1 MTILENAE
9 LFAKSKHAG
18 KLKKSGTRKKMT
30 MLENAELFAKSKHAG
45 KLKKS
50 GITYSNH
57 LENVVSRLKSL
68 GVIDEEVLC
77 AGWLQDILEDTDTS
91 FDELFEKFGRR
102 IAVLTLS
109 LTKTKFVIDTDDDS
123 TLSLTKK
130 RAIPEKQRQKEYA
143 VKIKESEI
151 DAKLIKL
158 CDISANL
165 GDLKKQ
171 IISKTKKR
179 KILKKFRYYL
189 LIIEKD
195 LLENTEYPKAI
206 TLLKTINQ
214 NIQIQTQNMIKI
226 KKK

>member
-1 MTILENAE
+1 MTL
-9 LFAKSKHAG
+9 
-18 KLKKSGTRKKMT
+18 
-30 MLENAELFAKSKHAG
+30 LENAELFAKSKHAG

-68 GVIDEEVLC
+68 GIIDEEVLC
-77 AGWLQDILEDTDTS
+77 AGWLHDILEDTNTS

-171 IISKTKKR
+171 TISKTKKR

-189 LIIEKD
+189 LIIKKD
-195 LLENTEYPKAI
+195 LVENTEYPKAT
-206 TLLKTINQ
+206 TLLETINQ
-214 NIQIQTQNMIKI
+214 NIEIQTQNMIKI

>member
-1 MTILENAE
+1 MTLLENAE

-18 KLKKSGTRKKMT
+18 KLKKSGT
-30 MLENAELFAKSKHAG
+30 
-45 KLKKS
+45 
-50 GITYSNH
+50 TYSIH
-57 LENVVSRLKSL
+57 LENVVNRLKSL
-68 GVIDEEVLC
+68 GVIEEEILC
-77 AGWLQDILEDTDTS
+77 TGWLQDILEETDTG

-109 LTKTKFVIDTDDDS
+109 LTKTKFVIDTEDDS

-143 VKIKESEI
+143 VRMKESDT

-171 IISKTKKR
+171 TISKTKKR

-189 LIIEKD
+189 SIIEKD
-195 LLENTEYPKAI
+195 LMNNTKYPKAI
-206 TLLKTINQ
+206 TLLETINE
-214 NIQIQTQNMIKI
+214 NLKIQTQNIFKV
-226 KKK
+226 KKKSN

>member
-1 MTILENAE
+1 MTL
-9 LFAKSKHAG
+9 
-18 KLKKSGTRKKMT
+18 
-30 MLENAELFAKSKHAG
+30 LENAELFAKSKHAG

-68 GVIDEEVLC
+68 GIIDEEVLC
-77 AGWLQDILEDTDTS
+77 AGWLHDILEDTDTS

-171 IISKTKKR
+171 TISKTKKR

-195 LLENTEYPKAI
+195 LVENTEYPKAI
-206 TLLKTINQ
+206 TLLETINL

-226 KKK
+226 KKNRHKNILKK

>member
-1 MTILENAE
+1 MTLLENAE

-18 KLKKSGTRKKMT
+18 KLKKSGM
-30 MLENAELFAKSKHAG
+30 
-45 KLKKS
+45 
-50 GITYSNH
+50 TYSNH

-68 GVIDEEVLC
+68 GIIDEEVLC
-77 AGWLQDILEDTDTS
+77 AGWLHDILEDTDTS

-206 TLLKTINQ
+206 TLLETINQ

-226 KKK
+226 KKNRHKNILKK

>member
-18 KLKKSGTRKKMT
+18 KLKKSGT
-30 MLENAELFAKSKHAG
+30 
-45 KLKKS
+45 
-50 GITYSNH
+50 TYSNH

-214 NIQIQTQNMIKI
+214 NIQIQTQNMIKS

>member
-1 MTILENAE
+1 MTL
-9 LFAKSKHAG
+9 
-18 KLKKSGTRKKMT
+18 
-30 MLENAELFAKSKHAG
+30 LENAELFAKSKHAG

-77 AGWLQDILEDTDTS
+77 VGWLQDILEDTDTS

-130 RAIPEKQRQKEYA
+130 RTIPEKQRQKEYA
-143 VKIKESEI
+143 VKIRESEI

-171 IISKTKKR
+171 TISKTKKR

-195 LLENTEYPKAI
+195 LVKNTEYPKAI
-206 TLLKTINQ
+206 TLLETINQ

-226 KKK
+226 KKNRHKDILEK

>member
-1 MTILENAE
+1 
-9 LFAKSKHAG
+9 
-18 KLKKSGTRKKMT
+18 MT

-77 AGWLQDILEDTDTS
+77 VGWLQDILEDTDTS

-195 LLENTEYPKAI
+195 LIKNTEYPKAI
-206 TLLKTINQ
+206 TLLEAINL

-226 KKK
+226 KKNRHKNILKK

>member
-1 MTILENAE
+1 MTLLENAE

-18 KLKKSGTRKKMT
+18 KLKKSGM
-30 MLENAELFAKSKHAG
+30 
-45 KLKKS
+45 
-50 GITYSNH
+50 TYSNH

-68 GVIDEEVLC
+68 GIIDEEVLC
-77 AGWLQDILEDTDTS
+77 AGWLHDILEDTDTS

-195 LLENTEYPKAI
+195 LVENTEYPKAI
-206 TLLKTINQ
+206 TLLETINQ

-226 KKK
+226 KKNRHKNILKKLKI

>member
-1 MTILENAE
+1 MTLLENAE

-18 KLKKSGTRKKMT
+18 KLKKSGT
-30 MLENAELFAKSKHAG
+30 
-45 KLKKS
+45 
-50 GITYSNH
+50 TYSNH

-68 GVIDEEVLC
+68 GIIDEEVLC

-195 LLENTEYPKAI
+195 LAENTEYPKAI
-206 TLLKTINQ
+206 TLLETINQ

-226 KKK
+226 KKSRHKNILKK

>member
-1 MTILENAE
+1 MTLLENAE

-18 KLKKSGTRKKMT
+18 KLKKSGT
-30 MLENAELFAKSKHAG
+30 
-45 KLKKS
+45 
-50 GITYSNH
+50 TYSIH
-57 LENVVSRLKSL
+57 LENVVNRLKSL
-68 GVIDEEVLC
+68 GVIDEEILC
-77 AGWLQDILEDTDTS
+77 TGWLQDILEETDTS

-143 VKIKESEI
+143 IRMKESDI

-171 IISKTKKR
+171 TISKTKKR

-189 LIIEKD
+189 SIIEKD
-195 LLENTEYPKAI
+195 LVNNIKYPKAI
-206 TLLKTINQ
+206 MLLETINE
-214 NIQIQTQNMIKI
+214 NLKNQTQNMFKVKKIEIKQR
-226 KKK
+226 

>member
-1 MTILENAE
+1 MTL
-9 LFAKSKHAG
+9 
-18 KLKKSGTRKKMT
+18 
-30 MLENAELFAKSKHAG
+30 LENAELFAKSKHAG

-77 AGWLQDILEDTDTS
+77 VGWLQDILEDTDTS

-195 LLENTEYPKAI
+195 LIKNTEYPKAI
-206 TLLKTINQ
+206 TLLEAINL
-214 NIQIQTQNMIKI
+214 NIQIQTQNMIQI

>member
-1 MTILENAE
+1 MTL
-9 LFAKSKHAG
+9 
-18 KLKKSGTRKKMT
+18 
-30 MLENAELFAKSKHAG
+30 LENAELFAKSKHAG

-68 GVIDEEVLC
+68 GIIDEEVLC

-179 KILKKFRYYL
+179 KILKKFRHYL

-195 LLENTEYPKAI
+195 LAENTEYPKAI
-206 TLLKTINQ
+206 TLLETINQ

-226 KKK
+226 KKSRHKNILEK

>member
-1 MTILENAE
+1 MTL
-9 LFAKSKHAG
+9 
-18 KLKKSGTRKKMT
+18 
-30 MLENAELFAKSKHAG
+30 LENAELFAKSKHAG

-77 AGWLQDILEDTDTS
+77 VGWLQDILEDTDTS

-130 RAIPEKQRQKEYA
+130 RTIPEKQRQKEYA
-143 VKIKESEI
+143 VKIRESEI

-171 IISKTKKR
+171 AISKTKKR

-195 LLENTEYPKAI
+195 LVKNTEYPKAI
-206 TLLKTINQ
+206 TLLETINQ

-226 KKK
+226 KKNRHKNILEK

>member
-1 MTILENAE
+1 MTI
-9 LFAKSKHAG
+9 
-18 KLKKSGTRKKMT
+18 
-30 MLENAELFAKSKHAG
+30 LENAELFAKSKHAG

-77 AGWLQDILEDTDTS
+77 AGWLQYILEDTDTS

-195 LLENTEYPKAI
+195 LIKNTEYPKAI
-206 TLLKTINQ
+206 TLLEAINL

-226 KKK
+226 KKNRHKNILKK

>member
-1 MTILENAE
+1 MTL
-9 LFAKSKHAG
+9 
-18 KLKKSGTRKKMT
+18 
-30 MLENAELFAKSKHAG
+30 LENAELFAKSKHAG

-68 GVIDEEVLC
+68 GIIDEEVLC

-102 IAVLTLS
+102 IAVLILS
-109 LTKTKFVIDTDDDS
+109 ITKTKFVIDTDDDS

-195 LLENTEYPKAI
+195 LVENTEYPKAI
-206 TLLKTINQ
+206 TLLETINQ

-226 KKK
+226 KKNRHKNILKK